1 MSGPEV
7 PKTTPVQYLLP
18 QRDRCGI
25 QQRGTVL
32 ESDHMIRL
40 HVFQVC
46 NQPSVIGA
54 CSPHAQGK
62 SVCVVGVW
70 RQARTVKVR
79 QKQAAYPAILPFT
92 K

>member
-7 PKTTPVQYLLP
+7 PKTSRVQYLLP

-32 ESDHMIRL
+32 ESDHVTGL

-46 NQPSVIGA
+46 NQASVTELVPLTRWESRSA
-54 CSPHAQGK
+54 
-62 SVCVVGVW
+62 
-70 RQARTVKVR
+70 
-79 QKQAAYPAILPFT
+79 
-92 K
+92 